1 MVSFK
6 NDGKFYAN
14 GVFEKQTIA
23 LKKDQMA
30 GIPKIL
36 ED

>member
-1 MVSFK
+1 MACVRLIR
-6 NDGKFYAN
+6 
-14 GVFEKQTIA
+14 VEKQTIA

-30 GIPKIL
+30 GIPNIL